1 MLQIKKAVTAAI
13 EYGKTRKSKFLLAV
27 LLLVVMGTVFLQYI
41 WLNSI
46 AETKAK
52 AVELAMAAGT
62 LIPKEYVAKLEGD
75 PSDLDKNEYQEIKDG
90 LIKLSTLHEDVHFI
104 YILGEKNNK
113 AIILADS
120 EPVGSAAYALPG
132 QEMAGAGEEAS
143 MVFQTGETL
152 ISKPFRDRDGY
163 MIRILV
169 PMKEAGAAQVMAVF
183 GVDYPVAEWGRFAA
197 GRTIQASVVIV
208 CLFAI
213 LVLFRR
219 IIRKNWLLEKE
230 KKKLSIAHD
239 ELWAKEELFR
249 TVFEQAP
256 IGVCIADENKKIIDM
271 NSMYEMI
278 LGRSKAEAKDLGWE
292 AFTHPEDVPK
302 DLEYFERFT
311 AGKIKNY
318 TLEKRYI
325 RPDGSVVWVRL
336 VVAPVWLQS
345 KGRKHHLILVEDITE
360 SKRRENHILYLYSHD
375 TLTDLYNR
383 SYFTDAKTK
392 YDSPDCLP
400 LSIIIGDLN
409 GIRLINEAFG
419 NAEGDRLIAETAKI
433 LKRLGRDGDLIA
445 RTGGD
450 DFTMILPKTD
460 ETAAL
465 GLIKQIEAASESYN
479 HGIEDDA
486 CIISLS
492 LGCATRNNMD
502 TTFEETSKQAEDNMR
517 RHKLLESRSLHSS
530 VLASI
535 KATMFERSQETEE
548 HAERLAELSH
558 KLGIKLGLAQTELDD
573 LKLLATLHD
582 IGKVGIDDRILK
594 KKGGLT
600 EEEWEE
606 MKKHPEIGYRI
617 AASSPELVAIADYIL
632 CHHERWDG
640 QGYPQGLKGEA
651 IPILSRII
659 AIVDTYDAITQDRLY
674 RKGVLDEE
682 AVREIQQHAGSQFD
696 PRIAA
701 AFVNLVME
709 ESQVLWPYQ

>member
-1 MLQIKKAVTAAI
+1 MRQLKQAVLSAIDYVKKS
-13 EYGKTRKSKFLLAV
+13 KSKFFLAV
-27 LLLVVMGTVFLQYI
+27 LLLVVIGTVFLQYI
-41 WLNSI
+41 WQNSI
-46 AETKAK
+46 SETKAK
-52 AVELAMAAGT
+52 AVDLALAAEA
-62 LIPKEYVAKLEGD
+62 LIPQAYVDKLEGD
-75 PSDLDKNEYQEIKDG
+75 PADLSKIEYQEIKDS
-90 LIKLSTLHEDVHFI
+90 LIELATLHQDVRFI
-104 YILGEKNNK
+104 YILGIKNNK
-113 AIILADS
+113 VIVLADS
-120 EPVGSAAYALPG
+120 EPEGSAEYSPPG
-132 QEMAGAGEEAS
+132 QERTEVDENS
-143 MVFQTGETL
+143 KSPFRTGETMV
-152 ISKPFRDRDGY
+152 STPFRDRWGTWVS
-163 MIRILV
+163 IQV
-169 PMKEAGAAQVMAVF
+169 PMKDPETQQVIAVI

-197 GRTIQASVVIV
+197 GRTIQASVIIL

-230 KKKLSIAHD
+230 KKKLAAAHD

-256 IGVCIADENKKIIDM
+256 IGVSIADEHKKIIDM
-271 NSMYEMI
+271 NSMYETI
-278 LGRSKAEAKDLGWE
+278 LGRNKREAADLGWE
-292 AFTHPEDVPK
+292 AFTHPEDVSK

-325 RPDGSVVWVRL
+325 KPDGSVVWVRL

-360 SKRRENHILYLYSHD
+360 SKRHENEILYLYSHD
-375 TLTDLYNR
+375 TLTDLFNR
-383 SYFTDAKTK
+383 SYFTGAKIK
-392 YDSPDCLP
+392 YDTPECLP
-400 LSIIIGDLN
+400 LSIVIGDLN

-419 NAEGDRLIAETAKI
+419 TAEGDRLIAETAKI
-433 LKRLGRDGDLIA
+433 LKRLGRQGDLIA

-460 ETAAL
+460 ASAAL
-465 GLIKQIEAASESYN
+465 ELIRHIEAACEAYN
-479 HGIEDDA
+479 RGIEDEA

-492 LGCATRNNMD
+492 MGCATRYDMD
-502 TTFEETSKQAEDNMR
+502 TLFEETAKQAEDNMR

-548 HAERLAELSH
+548 HAERLADLSH
-558 KLGIKLGLAQTELDD
+558 KLGIKLGLSQTELDE

-594 KKGGLT
+594 KKGELT
-600 EEEWEE
+600 EDEWEE

-617 AASSPELVAIADYIL
+617 ATSSPELVTIAEYIL

-640 QGYPQGLKGEA
+640 QGYPQGLKGEE

-659 AIVDTYDAITQDRLY
+659 AIVDAYDAITQDRLY
-674 RKGVLDEE
+674 RKAVLDEE
-682 AVREIQQHAGSQFD
+682 GVREIRRHAGTQFD
-696 PRIAA
+696 PRITA
-701 AFVNLVME
+701 AFINLIME
-709 ESQVLWPYQ
+709 ESQVLWPNQ